1 MMVKAGVKPAEAL
14 KLQIDIAKTEEQGLQ
29 ARQGV
34 WKAYYDRLVQLQ
46 ATATEQMKTKV
57 NELRTL
63 EDSARKQQ
71 EAGAQVA
78 VDLNTKLMAAQG
90 KPLTDMQA
98 MKIKNDAI
106 DKQASDAS
114 ILQGQAKIDAL
125 TKLRDMQ
132 AALTEATTK
141 QIDVFDWG
149 TGKWVKGTTD
159 VKTAEDQLKESLRA
173 VQNTTESINLESAL
187 LILNKQKEI
196 DTNQKWSSELTTA
209 MATAKTEMDSYQAQ
223 IEAISTRIAGMER
236 NVAVQIALDDKATAG
251 LTQIKALLDD
261 ISIPRTASVNLST
274 GRSLASEARP

>member
-1 MMVKAGVKPAEAL
+1 
-14 KLQIDIAKTEEQGLQ
+14 
-29 ARQGV
+29 
-34 WKAYYDRLVQLQ
+34 
-46 ATATEQMKTKV
+46 
-57 NELRTL
+57 
-63 EDSARKQQ
+63 
-71 EAGAQVA
+71 
-78 VDLNTKLMAAQG
+78 
-90 KPLTDMQA
+90 
-98 MKIKNDAI
+98 
-106 DKQASDAS
+106 
-114 ILQGQAKIDAL
+114 
-125 TKLRDMQ
+125 
-132 AALTEATTK
+132 
-141 QIDVFDWG
+141 VFDWG

-274 GRSLASEARP
+274 GRSLASEGATLNQYLPAIEADKAKKKAEEEKTPYIPPEPSPTIPDFNPFDPGASFARGLNYVPRDNFRASLHEGEAVLTKQQATQWRGGGGQVIHFTLSPTINGAGKDPAQLAKELVRPLKDEMRRLAGLGAG